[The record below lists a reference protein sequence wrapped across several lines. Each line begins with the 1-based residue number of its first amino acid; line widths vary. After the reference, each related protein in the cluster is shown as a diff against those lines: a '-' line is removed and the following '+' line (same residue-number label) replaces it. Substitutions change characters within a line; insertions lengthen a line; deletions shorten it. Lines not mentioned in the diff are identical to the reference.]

1 MRGFTLDSYPVP
13 LPPGHRFPMEKYGL
27 VLEACL
33 HEGIFEADRLAPA
46 PLAPD
51 DVLRRAHTPAYVM
64 AATTGTLSAPEI
76 RRVGFPWTPALI
88 TRCRAS
94 VGGTLAAAE
103 AALEDGVA
111 ANLAGGT
118 HHAKAGEGEG
128 FCVFNDVAC
137 AALELLARG
146 VVSRVAV
153 VDLDVHQGNGTA
165 AILGGD
171 PSVFTLSLHGERNFP
186 FRKMPST
193 LDVGLPDGCDDDTYL
208 DALETALPRVMAF
221 DPELVFYIAGADPL
235 RDDRLGRLNMSLEG
249 RAERDRRVMTA
260 CRDLGAKVALS
271 MGGGYAR
278 PIFPTVAAHV
288 GTFRVAREVWG

>member
-1 MRGFTLDSYPVP
+1 MRAFTLDAYPVP
-13 LPPGHRFPMEKYGL
+13 LPPGHRFPMEKYAL
-27 VLEACL
+27 TLAACL
-33 HEGIFEADRLAPA
+33 EERIFTTERLAPA

-51 DVLRRAHTPAYVM
+51 EVLLRAHTPAYVR
-64 AATTGTLSAPEI
+64 AATTGTLTAPEI
-76 RRVGFPWTPALI
+76 RRLGFPWTPALI

-118 HHAKAGEGEG
+118 HHASAGAGEG

-146 VVSRVAV
+146 AVTRIAV

-165 AILGGD
+165 AILGGH
-171 PSVFTLSLHGERNFP
+171 PAVFTLSLHGERNFP
-186 FRKMPST
+186 FHKVAST
-193 LDVGLPDGCDDDTYL
+193 LDVGLPDGCDDETYL
-208 DALETALPRVMAF
+208 RALDGALPQVMAF
-221 DPELVFYIAGADPL
+221 DPQLVLYIAGADPL
-235 RDDRLGRLNMSLEG
+235 RDDRLGRLTMSLEG
-249 RAERDRRVMTA
+249 LAERDRRVMTA

-278 PIFPTVAAHV
+278 PIHPTVAAHV

>member
-1 MRGFTLDSYPVP
+1 MRAFTLDAYPVP
-13 LPPGHRFPMEKYGL
+13 LPPGHRFPMEKYAL
-27 VLEACL
+27 TLEACL
-33 HEGIFEADRLAPA
+33 QERIFDVDRLAPA

-51 DVLRRAHTPAYVM
+51 AVLLRAHTPAYVT
-64 AATTGTLSAPEI
+64 AATTGALTAPEI
-76 RRVGFPWTPALI
+76 RRIGFPWTPDLI
-88 TRCRAS
+88 RRCRAS

-103 AALEDGVA
+103 AALVDGVA

-118 HHAKAGEGEG
+118 HHAFAGEGEG

-146 VVSRVAV
+146 VVTRVAV

-165 AILGGD
+165 AILGGH
-171 PSVFTLSLHGERNFP
+171 PQVFTLSLHGERNFP

-193 LDVGLPDGCDDDTYL
+193 LDVGLPDGCDDETYL
-208 DALETALPRVMAF
+208 GALDRALPPVMAF
-221 DPELVFYIAGADPL
+221 DPQLVLYIAGADPL

-249 RAERDRRVMTA
+249 LAERDRRVMTA

-288 GTFRVAREVWG
+288 GTFRVAREVFG

>member
-249 RAERDRRVMTA
+249 LAERDRRVMTA